1 MLAAVLC
8 GRFRLELFVFGGI
21 LLRVAHGAVDLL
33 AAHVGGRGDGDCLRL
48 AGVEIGCRDV
58 HNAVG
63 VDGECDLDL
72 RHAAR
77 RSSDP
82 GELESAE
89 LLVLPRHRA
98 LALQNVDIDRGLEA
112 RRGCEDLTFADGKG
126 RVALNDPCA
135 DTAERLNAQRQRRD
149 VQ

>member
-1 MLAAVLC
+1 MPLASMENVTSIC
-8 GRFRLELFVFGGI
+8 G
-21 LLRVAHGAVDLL
+21 
-33 AAHVGGRGDGDCLRL
+33 
-48 AGVEIGCRDV
+48 
-58 HNAVG
+58 
-63 VDGECDLDL
+63 
-72 RHAAR
+72 AR

-112 RRGCEDLTFADGKG
+112 RRGCENLTFADGKG

-135 DTAERLNAQRQRRD
+135 DTAEGFDAERQRRD